1 MAMNTAPRIFKAP
14 ADGRLS
20 PDMTAA
26 FARDGYLAL
35 DSFASVTSCDGL
47 TARVRELID
56 GFDPAGLQTVFS
68 TTDQSHA
75 ADRYFRESGDK
86 ISFFFEDGAFD
97 GQGRLVGDKHL
108 SLNKVG
114 HALHDLDPVFD
125 AFCRAPKLANVVHR
139 LGIGDP
145 GLVQSMYIFKP
156 PRIGGEVTCHQDAT
170 FLHTTPQSCIGLW
183 FALEDATIEN
193 GCLYAIPGGHTAGLK
208 ARFHYDEAGDLVTG
222 TLDPR
227 PWPEKGRIALE
238 VKKGTLV
245 VLHGLLP
252 HLSGA
257 NSSPKS
263 RHAFALHVV
272 DRSAKWSADNWLRRG
287 RHMPVR
293 GFI

>member
-1 MAMNTAPRIFKAP
+1 MALKPTATIYPAP

-20 PDMTAA
+20 PDMVEA

-35 DSFASVTSCDGL
+35 EDFASETSCDGL
-47 TARVRELID
+47 RDRIGDLID

-97 GQGRLVGDKHL
+97 AGGRLAGDKYR

-125 AFCRAPKLANVVHR
+125 AFCRAPELANVVHG
-139 LGIGDP
+139 LGLADP
-145 GLVQSMYIFKP
+145 GLIQSMYIFKP

-193 GCLYAIPGGHTAGLK
+193 GCLFAIPGGHNSGLK
-208 ARFHYDEAGDLVTG
+208 ARFHYNEIGDLVTDR
-222 TLDPR
+222 LDPS
-227 PWPEKGRIALE
+227 PWPESGRVALE

-257 NSSPKS
+257 NTSPKS
-263 RHAFALHVV
+263 RHAFALHVI
-272 DRSAKWSADNWLRRG
+272 DRSAEWSADNWLRRG
-287 RHMPVR
+287 RQMPVR
-293 GFI
+293 GFA